1 MFIEA
6 NFLFFM
12 PSATVLKL
20 VKLLG
25 TSPSRDI
32 GGVDNQGRKPYL
44 SCSCSLLGQGDLYLN
59 LLVSIGPSH

>member
-1 MFIEA
+1 MFVEA

-12 PSATVLKL
+12 SSATVLRL

-25 TSPSRDI
+25 TSPSRDR

-44 SCSCSLLGQGDLYLN
+44 SCSCSAQPRGFVLTSSVG
-59 LLVSIGPSH
+59 IGPSH